1 MTLRPLFAL
10 ALILVAAACQ
20 SPGSLPGQSAYRG
33 AEWGG
38 RYYPGTREA
47 LTAEVDRALRLA
59 NPTVLG
65 NARAHGLL
73 VPHAGYSFSA
83 NTLGQSFGALK
94 SHAYERVI
102 IVGQSHRRRGHG
114 IGTFPGAALSAEKGF
129 QLPTGRLDND
139 LAAIERLERDPLFQ
153 RRARPFDGETAIE
166 PLLPFVRALW
176 PNARLVPI
184 LIGRVSTDDITAIGQ
199 AIRHELDERTLL
211 VISTTFTHFNAR
223 DGQFPVSP
231 DKDATL
237 QALRDFEAP
246 FVQRIEQRDPK
257 AIREW
262 IRQNDLFLCGTR
274 ALLVGITALGPQGRA
289 LTVAKDWS
297 LRDDQGPLDPKWTSG
312 VSYRG
317 IVFVL

>member
-1 MTLRPLFAL
+1 MIIKHPEKQDLPRLIQLWKEAFGENEEEFFRLFL
-10 ALILVAAACQ
+10 K
-20 SPGSLPGQSAYRG
+20 
-33 AEWGG
+33 
-38 RYYPGTREA
+38 
-47 LTAEVDRALRLA
+47 TA
-59 NPTVLG
+59 
-65 NARAHGLL
+65 
-73 VPHAGYSFSA
+73 S
-83 NTLGQSFGALK
+83 
-94 SHAYERVI
+94 
-102 IVGQSHRRRGHG
+102 
-114 IGTFPGAALSAEKGF
+114 
-129 QLPTGRLDND
+129 
-139 LAAIERLERDPLFQ
+139 
-153 RRARPFDGETAIE
+153 
-166 PLLPFVRALW
+166 
-176 PNARLVPI
+176 
-184 LIGRVSTDDITAIGQ
+184 
-199 AIRHELDERTLL
+199 
-211 VISTTFTHFNAR
+211 R